1 LSYFYLDAFK
11 YDEEYEFNEKKYPEM
26 QKPFFNQNS
35 DAEDG
40 PSSNSLENNNDQSN
54 IQVADTS
61 SDSSA
66 ADKEN

>member
-1 LSYFYLDAFK
+1 
-11 YDEEYEFNEKKYPEM
+11 M